1 MSFARLLKENSALA
15 SALDLVGDKW
25 TLMILSGCLSSVCRF
40 NELESAL
47 GINRNILSAR
57 LDKLI
62 ASGMIEKR
70 EYQTK
75 PARYEYVITDI
86 GRELRPVL
94 VGLAAWAENHITK
107 DECPVSMVH
116 QTCGTKAQIQIYC
129 ESCDQVVPVDDV
141 SSKLNPNAGSES
153 VKVYN
158 ESRNHF
164 FHLK

>member
-1 MSFARLLKENSALA
+1 MSFARLLKEHSALA

-25 TLMILSGCLSSVCRF
+25 TLMILSGCLASVCRF

-62 ASGMIEKR
+62 AAGVIEKR
-70 EYQTK
+70 EYHTK
-75 PARYEYVITDI
+75 PARFEYVITDI
-86 GRELRPVL
+86 GRELKPVL
-94 VGLAAWAENHITK
+94 VGLAAWAESHITK
-107 DECPVSMVH
+107 DACPISMVH
-116 QTCGTKAQIQIYC
+116 QTCGSKAQIHIYC
-129 ESCDQVVPVDDV
+129 ESCDQMVPLHEVT
-141 SSKLNPNAGSES
+141 SKLNQNAGNES
-153 VKVYN
+153 IKVYN